1 MKPLL
6 LLSVLLVL
14 FTGCN
19 APKNNPLDPENPDN
33 RIYTITGT
41 VKGKGLPLPPIE
53 GVRVTWE
60 NSGKFVLTDEKG
72 EFSITELSAKDGIIS
87 FNKDGFRDLDSF
99 VVWQNS
105 KNTSLVAFLDKV
117 PVLDSLE
124 FFSIVENKS
133 QFSNPKYSLSVRARI
148 KDSDGV
154 TDIDSVWIFNQELGF
169 KALLFE
175 NSTTQFYERVFKI
188 TELNL
193 LSLQEIIGKKFSI
206 LVKPLDEEPF
216 EVGSANLTRVI
227 SQVLQTIAPQNNLVV
242 MENPFD
248 LEWNRFT
255 PGYNFTYFIQIKTD
269 ESQPE
274 LIWERRGISKD
285 DISLT
290 VEFQFN
296 PGDYFWVIWCEDE
309 FKNRGSSYNATFTIP
324 EKTTKNR

>member
-1 MKPLL
+1 MRTLI
-6 LLSVLLVL
+6 LLSVLIIVA
-14 FTGCN
+14 GCN

-41 VKGKGLPLPPIE
+41 VKGKALPYPPIE
-53 GVRVTWE
+53 GVMVTWE
-60 NSGKFVLTDEKG
+60 NTGKFVVTDEKG
-72 EFSITELSAKDGIIS
+72 EFSFTELSAKDGKIS
-87 FNKDGFRDLDSF
+87 FKKDGFQDSDTF
-99 VVWQNS
+99 LVWQNS
-105 KNTSLVAFLDKV
+105 KNYNLDALLDKV

-148 KDSDGV
+148 IDSDGDN
-154 TDIDSVWIFNQELGF
+154 DIDTVWIYNEELGF

-188 TELNL
+188 TDLNL

-206 LVKPLDEEPF
+206 LVKSLDDDIY
-216 EVGSANLTRVI
+216 EVGSTNLTRVI

-255 PGYNFTYFIQIKTD
+255 PGFNFTYFIQIKTD

-274 LIWERRGISKD
+274 LVWERRGISKD